1 MFRNIARE
9 FSIKVH
15 GLGGILEKR
24 VLPTF
29 DTLDLHL
36 GVRNHL
42 RACVRWVSP
51 SSPEHDTRTHD
62 EESLFPHFYSD
73 LVTAKTSNKMD
84 VFGALLVLVSV
95 IYVSLAQSTLLPNGF
110 PVLSEAME
118 RQIRCASSPFTLSLS
133 LSLSLNGLRNPRK

>member
-1 MFRNIARE
+1 MGYVFRNKALE

-15 GLGGILEKR
+15 GHGGILGKC
-24 VLPTF
+24 VLATF
-29 DTLDLHL
+29 DMLEYLDLHL
-36 GVRNHL
+36 RVRNHL

-62 EESLFPHFYSD
+62 EESLFSHFYSD

-110 PVLSEAME
+110 PVLSEAKE

-133 LSLSLNGLRNPRK
+133 LSFSLSL